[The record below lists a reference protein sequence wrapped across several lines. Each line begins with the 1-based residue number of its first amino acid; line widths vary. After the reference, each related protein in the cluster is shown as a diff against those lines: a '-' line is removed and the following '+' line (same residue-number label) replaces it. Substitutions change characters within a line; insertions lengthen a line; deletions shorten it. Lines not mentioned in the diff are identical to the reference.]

1 MLGIMPIRFI
11 TRHVTQLL
19 ARRISQQPGLLISG
33 GILPETGIEK
43 WEDDRG
49 LPMS

>member
-1 MLGIMPIRFI
+1 L
-11 TRHVTQLL
+11 Q
-19 ARRISQQPGLLISG
+19 ISG